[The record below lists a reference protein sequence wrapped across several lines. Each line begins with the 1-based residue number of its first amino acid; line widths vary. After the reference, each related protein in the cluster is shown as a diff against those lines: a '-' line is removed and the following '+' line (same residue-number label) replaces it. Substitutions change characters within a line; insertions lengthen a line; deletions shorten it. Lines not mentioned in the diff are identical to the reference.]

1 MEITTFVKAHD
12 LFKNKSGNEDIKYT
26 DVMVSDI
33 FHNGIITESTW
44 LSMCEWRA
52 LKNGVFDISEK
63 PDKVTWAAISA
74 LEEDA
79 KKVVDYPDQEIN
91 K

>member
-1 MEITTFVKAHD
+1 MDINTFCKAYT
-12 LFKNKSGNEDIKYT
+12 LFINKSGNEDIKDT

-33 FHNGIITESTW
+33 YHNDTITESTS

-52 LKNGVFDISEK
+52 LKNGVLDVADKNS
-63 PDKVTWAAISA
+63 KVTWSAIAA

-79 KKVVDYPDQEIN
+79 KKVADFSN
-91 K
+91 

>member
-52 LKNGVFDISEK
+52 LKNGVMDVADKSS
-63 PDKVTWAAISA
+63 KVTWSAIAA
-74 LEEDA
+74 LETEA
-79 KKVVDYPDQEIN
+79 KAVSDNRNPS
-91 K
+91 

>member
-1 MEITTFVKAHD
+1 MDINTFIKAYT
-12 LFKNKSGNEDIKYT
+12 LFINKSGNEDIKDT

-33 FHNGIITESTW
+33 NHNNTITESTW

-52 LKNGVFDISEK
+52 LKNGVLDIADKSS
-63 PDKVTWAAISA
+63 KVTWAAISA

-79 KKVVDYPDQEIN
+79 KKVSDNPNPQ
-91 K
+91 